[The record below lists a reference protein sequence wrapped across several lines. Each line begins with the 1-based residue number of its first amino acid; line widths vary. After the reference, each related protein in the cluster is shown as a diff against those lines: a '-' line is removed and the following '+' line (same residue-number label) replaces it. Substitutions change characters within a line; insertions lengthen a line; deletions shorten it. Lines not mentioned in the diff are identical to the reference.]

1 MYAMRECVCVCVCM
15 HVRMRKGVRLEERG
29 EGRREKESVMH
40 SVTQSSLERPA
51 EMGKWIHA

>member
-1 MYAMRECVCVCVCM
+1 MRVCVCM